1 MSSFSQVLEQARE
14 SIGVKRVF
22 GEPYEKNG
30 VTVIPAA
37 RIMGGVGGGEG
48 DAPKAAGEEG
58 EEASGQRASGA
69 GGGYGLTGGP
79 AGVYVIKGDDVKW
92 IPAVDVNRLML
103 GFQIVMVVFFLAMRS
118 ISRAR
123 ANPAKTTG

>member
-1 MSSFSQVLEQARE
+1 MSTFSKVLEQAGD
-14 SIGVKRVF
+14 SIGAKRVF

-48 DAPKAAGEEG
+48 EAPKPDGEEG
-58 EEASGQRASGA
+58 EEAAGRRASGA
-69 GGGYGLTGGP
+69 GGGYGLSGGP
-79 AGVYVIKGDDVKW
+79 AGAYVIKGDDVKW
-92 IPAVDVNRLML
+92 IPAIDVNRLML
-103 GFQIVMVVFFLAMRS
+103 GFQIVMVVFLLTVRS

-123 ANPAKTTG
+123 AKAAATQG